1 MSRGRDRMEREK
13 EKDRME
19 RREREGEWRQGAGL
33 GEGKGIESEGWS
45 RERGSRVGV
54 EERDKLFLWR
64 KGRVDSEKGKG
75 REWRNEKEEKRYN
88 GTRRKDKRKEKEK
101 RVE

>member
-1 MSRGRDRMEREK
+1 MEREK

-33 GEGKGIESEGWS
+33 REGKGIESEGWS

-54 EERDKLFLWR
+54 EERDKLFVWR
-64 KGRVDSEKGKG
+64 KGRVDSEKGTG
-75 REWRNEKEEKRYN
+75 RE
-88 GTRRKDKRKEKEK
+88 
-101 RVE
+101 